1 MLVNNFKE
9 HEFVSLQ
16 TRCRLDSLMQKIN
29 LLERYGRL
37 KMQTLD
43 GIEVTEVGMAVRAT
57 A

>member
-1 MLVNNFKE
+1 
-9 HEFVSLQ
+9 
-16 TRCRLDSLMQKIN
+16 MQKIN